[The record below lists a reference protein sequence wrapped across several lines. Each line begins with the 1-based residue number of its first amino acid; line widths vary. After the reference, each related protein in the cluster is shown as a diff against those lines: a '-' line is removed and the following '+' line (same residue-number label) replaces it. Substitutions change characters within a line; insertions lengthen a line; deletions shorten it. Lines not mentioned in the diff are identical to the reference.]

1 MCLFGVV
8 AGASRFTE
16 RVRADGIAPRSR
28 HYSQNSQRSQAR
40 LLRLTNLQPLGIQ
53 PQTALHVAH
62 TIYSSLQ
69 GLSQENYTGHH
80 TEPTRGTHICPSWR
94 PP

>member
-40 LLRLTNLQPLGIQ
+40 IDETPAFGYTATDSVTRRAYNLQ
-53 PQTALHVAH
+53 
-62 TIYSSLQ
+62 
-69 GLSQENYTGHH
+69 
-80 TEPTRGTHICPSWR
+80 
-94 PP
+94 